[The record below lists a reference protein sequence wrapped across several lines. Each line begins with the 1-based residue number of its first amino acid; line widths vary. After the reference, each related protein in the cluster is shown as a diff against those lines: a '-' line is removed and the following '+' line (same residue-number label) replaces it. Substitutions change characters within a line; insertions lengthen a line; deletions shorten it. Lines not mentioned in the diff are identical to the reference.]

1 MIIEFDSPARVP
13 KVAVTVNNA
22 DDIVD
27 VLLDQH
33 QQLRRLCTEMHAAT
47 GQDKKWIFGD
57 LAALM
62 RLHELGERAVVH
74 PVTRDHIRPGG
85 DLLAGACTAEEER
98 ARWAILDLKDLGVD
112 HPGFTARFA
121 AFHQAVL
128 DHAAHEERDEFP
140 LLRRYIPTQR
150 LHTMANELRNVQ
162 AMSGGIRACR
172 SQQAA
177 RHCE

>member
-1 MIIEFDSPARVP
+1 MM
-13 KVAVTVNNA
+13 VNNS

-33 QQLRRLCTEMHAAT
+33 QQLRRLCTEVHTAT
-47 GQDKKWIFGD
+47 GHDKKRIFGD

-62 RLHELGERAVVH
+62 RIHERGEQAVVH
-74 PVTRDHIRPGG
+74 RVTRDQTRPGG
-85 DLLAGACTAEEER
+85 DLLAGMCTAQEER

-112 HPGFTARFA
+112 HPAFTARFA

-128 DHAAHEERDEFP
+128 DHVAHEERDEFP

-162 AMSGGIRACR
+162 AMS
-172 SQQAA
+172 
-177 RHCE
+177 